1 MGSSRLQVSKTA
13 GFTLIELMVVI
24 SLIAILSAV
33 IIPEMRGSFK
43 DAVLRGAS
51 RKFID
56 VFGLA
61 NGRAVALHQIHRVRL
76 ERLKGQFV
84 LERQTTRGGRTARFV
99 PVREISGGEG
109 TLNPHVTFELHPTLS
124 DPAAPA
130 ASEPAVRRSE
140 TSIGR
145 TLEAITFY
153 PDGTADAAE
162 LVLRDDAGFRLSL
175 RLNPVTARVR
185 VTVPDRP

>member
-1 MGSSRLQVSKTA
+1 MGSPRFQAPRTV

-76 ERLKGQFV
+76 DRLKGQFV
-84 LERQTTRGGRTARFV
+84 LERSSTRGGRTAMFV

-109 TLNPHVTFELHPTLS
+109 TLNPHVTFELRPTVS
-124 DPAAPA
+124 GPTAPA

-140 TSIGR
+140 PSGGR
-145 TLEAITFY
+145 ALEAVTFY

-175 RLNPVTARVR
+175 KLNPVTARVR